1 MVAVPIVVTTPV
13 VESIDWNKDSLVAT
27 SGKDLY
33 QSKNSGKSWK
43 KLASMPNTITSIT
56 QSDKLIAF
64 VMGGA
69 IYASKDAGKSFK
81 KYQGK

>member
-1 MVAVPIVVTTPV
+1 MEKISV
-13 VESIDWNKDSLVAT
+13 
-27 SGKDLY
+27 
-33 QSKNSGKSWK
+33 
-43 KLASMPNTITSIT
+43 MPNTITSIT